1 MLEDRQKSARFVGVG
16 DGELPVTKAGQF
28 LLAHVRRGS
37 TREFPDRFPDGL
49 DLRVDLNTEDDTGLP
64 WAFLSDARDPS
75 LVREGAWLVVGSGKV
90 RAVAQVAEVKGD
102 LVWVRPLPG
111 PVSRYRH
118 LLGDGRIG

>member
-1 MLEDRQKSARFVGVG
+1 MPSPPASSGDR
-16 DGELPVTKAGQF
+16 EPI
-28 LLAHVRRGS
+28 
-37 TREFPDRFPDGL
+37 REFPDAFPDRFPDGL

-64 WAFLSDARDPS
+64 WALLSDARDPS
-75 LVREGAWLVVGSGKV
+75 MVREGAWLVVGSGKV